1 MQTGM
6 LSMLAALGTRSDV
19 AVVGGGI
26 AVLLGLVGFSRLL
39 ASAWQSLQEPRRIRH
54 RLRVVCSALLVA
66 IGGFA
71 VLGIG
76 IIEPLVNLKARYASG
91 FRVQSA
97 WAQRAHGAELNHAQV
112 DKDLLARVAQMQAE
126 QANIQRILQAI
137 NDRAAA
143 DVIVERSKTP
153 PPIQEAP
160 KVDLNSYLVDR
171 DVFFRGLPAG
181 YVQNRR
187 IEDQAK
193 LLEAY
198 KKDPEG
204 FLKAYASSLRMFVF
218 DAVIDAKNMVRVG
231 SFGDGGKWVSDP
243 QSLRTGTVVYS
254 FGAWTEISFDAEMAG
269 LYGCE
274 VHCFDP
280 TPSLQR
286 DFAHCRPGQP
296 VGKGTF
302 SFHAVGLGPA
312 SLDPGKADDLIL
324 EGQKCKVKRL
334 SEIAAELGHRHVDI
348 LKIDIEGGEMASLPE
363 IITSGTLESLSVKQ
377 LLVEFH
383 LWSDGEWGAFV
394 KIVNLLRERG
404 YLLFR
409 KEFNPEAPKQCGE
422 FCFLAPQ

>member
-6 LSMLAALGTRSDV
+6 FSVLAMFGTRSDV
-19 AVVGGGI
+19 AVVGGGVS
-26 AVLLGLVGFSRLL
+26 VLLGIVGFSLLL
-39 ASAWQSLQEPRRIRH
+39 ASAWQSLPESRRTRH
-54 RLRVVCSALLVA
+54 RLRVVSSALLVA

-76 IIEPLVNLKARYASG
+76 IIEPLANLKARSASG
-91 FRVQSA
+91 FRLQSA
-97 WAQRAHGAELNHAQV
+97 WARRTHDAELNLAQV
-112 DKDLLARVAQMQAE
+112 DKDLLARVAQMQAD
-126 QANIQRILQAI
+126 QANIQRVLQPT

-143 DVIVERSKTP
+143 GVIVERSKTP

-160 KVDLNSYLVDR
+160 IVDLNSYLLGR
-171 DVFFRGLPAG
+171 DVFFLGLPAG

-193 LLEAY
+193 LLKTY
-198 KKDPEG
+198 KKDPKG
-204 FLKAYASSLRMFVF
+204 FLKAYPGVARMFVF

-231 SFGDGGKWVSDP
+231 DFGDGGKWVSNP

-280 TPSLQR
+280 TPSVQR
-286 DFAHCRPGQP
+286 SFAHCRPAQP

-302 SFHAVGLGPA
+302 SFHAVGLGPV
-312 SLDPGKADDLIL
+312 SLDPEKADDLVL
-324 EGQKCKVKRL
+324 EDQKCKVKRL

-383 LWSDGEWGAFV
+383 LWDDEHWGSFV

-409 KEFNPEAPKQCGE
+409 KEFNPLAPDRCGE
-422 FCFLAPQ
+422 FCFLSPQ

>member
-6 LSMLAALGTRSDV
+6 FSVLAMLDSRSDV

-26 AVLLGLVGFSRLL
+26 FVLLGIVGFSLLL
-39 ASAWQSLQEPRRIRH
+39 ASAWQSLPESRRTRH
-54 RLRVVCSALLVA
+54 RLRVVSSALLVA

-76 IIEPLVNLKARYASG
+76 IIEPLANLKARNASG

-97 WAQRAHGAELNHAQV
+97 WARRAHNAELNLAQV
-112 DKDLLARVAQMQAE
+112 DKDLLARVAQMQAD
-126 QANIQRILQAI
+126 QANIQRILQAT
-137 NDRAAA
+137 DGRAAA
-143 DVIVERSKTP
+143 GVIVERSQTP
-153 PPIQEAP
+153 PPIQEP
-160 KVDLNSYLVDR
+160 PIVDLNSYLHDR
-171 DVFFRGLPAG
+171 DVFFVGLPAG

-187 IEDQAK
+187 IEDQAS
-193 LLEAY
+193 LLETY

-204 FLKAYASSLRMFVF
+204 FLKAYPGAARMFVF

-231 SFGDGGKWVSDP
+231 TFGDGGKWVSNP
-243 QSLRTGTVVYS
+243 QALRTGTVVYT
-254 FGAWTEISFDAEMAG
+254 FGAWNEISFDAEMAG

-280 TPSLQR
+280 TPSVQR
-286 DFAHCRPGQP
+286 NFARCRPGQP

-302 SFHAVGLGPA
+302 SFHPVGLGPV
-312 SLDPGKADDLIL
+312 SLDPDKADDLVL
-324 EGQKCKVKRL
+324 ENQKCKVKRL
-334 SEIAAELGHRHVDI
+334 SEIAAELGHKHVNI

-377 LLVEFH
+377 LLIEFH
-383 LWSDGEWGAFV
+383 LWDDAHWGSFV

-409 KEFNPEAPKQCGE
+409 KEFNPVAPDRCGE
-422 FCFLAPQ
+422 FCFLSSR